1 MTQLEWQGFKRLDF
15 DFNGRQAILVIPPK
29 PHPEGKWMIKTEYFG
44 AFPELELEL
53 LKRGLYLGYVPNI
66 TRWSTDEDQD
76 IKSEF
81 INYISYGYG
90 LKNKCLLIGM
100 SCGGLHAAELAARHP
115 ENVSALYLDAPVLN
129 LLSCPGGVGISTCQF
144 WDEFYAAKGI
154 SMSQLICYR
163 NHPIDKMDIFIK
175 HELPVYMVYGDKDS
189 TVPYCENGA
198 ILEKYYHE
206 HGGTLITE
214 CKAGFDH
221 HPHGPK
227 NIMHAANILEK
238 WA

>member
-1 MTQLEWQGFKRLDF
+1 M
-15 DFNGRQAILVIPPK
+15 VIPDN
-29 PHPEGKWMIKTEYFG
+29 PHPDGKWMLKTEYFG

-53 LKRGLYLGYVPNI
+53 LRRGLYLGYVPNI

-81 INYISYGYG
+81 INYIAGSYG

-115 ENVSALYLDAPVLN
+115 
-129 LLSCPGGVGISTCQF
+129 
-144 WDEFYAAKGI
+144 
-154 SMSQLICYR
+154 MSELICSR
-163 NHPIDKMDIFIK
+163 NHPIDKLDILLG
-175 HELPVYMVYGDKDS
+175 HELPVYMVYGDKDD

-198 ILEKYYHE
+198 VLEKFYHE

-214 CKAGFDH
+214 CKQGVNH
-221 HPHGPK
+221 HPHGPRDIK
-227 NIMHAANILEK
+227 TAASILEK

>member
-100 SCGGLHAAELAARHP
+100 SCGGLARRRAGRP
-115 ENVSALYLDAPVLN
+115 AP
-129 LLSCPGGVGISTCQF
+129 
-144 WDEFYAAKGI
+144 
-154 SMSQLICYR
+154 
-163 NHPIDKMDIFIK
+163 
-175 HELPVYMVYGDKDS
+175 
-189 TVPYCENGA
+189 
-198 ILEKYYHE
+198 
-206 HGGTLITE
+206 
-214 CKAGFDH
+214 
-221 HPHGPK
+221 
-227 NIMHAANILEK
+227 
-238 WA
+238 

>member
-1 MTQLEWQGFKRLDF
+1 MP
-15 DFNGRQAILVIPPK
+15 I
-29 PHPEGKWMIKTEYFG
+29 
-44 AFPELELEL
+44 
-53 LKRGLYLGYVPNI
+53 I

-81 INYISYGYG
+81 INYIAGSYG

-115 ENVSALYLDAPVLN
+115 ERVSALYLDAPVLN
-129 LLSCPGGVGISTCQF
+129 HLSCPGGAGISTAQF
-144 WDEFYAAKGI
+144 WDEFYQAKVI
-154 SMSQLICYR
+154 SMSELICSR
-163 NHPIDKMDIFIK
+163 NHPIDKLDILLG
-175 HELPVYMVYGDKDS
+175 HELPVYMVYGDKDD

-198 ILEKYYHE
+198 VLEKFYHE

-214 CKAGFDH
+214 CKQGVNH
-221 HPHGPK
+221 HPHGPRDIK
-227 NIMHAANILEK
+227 TAASILEK